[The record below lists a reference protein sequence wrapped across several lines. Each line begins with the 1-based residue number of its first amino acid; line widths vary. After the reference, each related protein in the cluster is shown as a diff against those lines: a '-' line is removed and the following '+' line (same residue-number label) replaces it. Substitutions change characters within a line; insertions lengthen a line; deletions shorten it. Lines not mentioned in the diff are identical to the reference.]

1 MLNKLLVLLRESLLA
16 FVIIKDGVYKVKKSF
31 RVPKGRQVD
40 VKDVDVGDVLDS
52 LSQYGR

>member
-1 MLNKLLVLLRESLLA
+1 MLNRLLVLLRESLLA